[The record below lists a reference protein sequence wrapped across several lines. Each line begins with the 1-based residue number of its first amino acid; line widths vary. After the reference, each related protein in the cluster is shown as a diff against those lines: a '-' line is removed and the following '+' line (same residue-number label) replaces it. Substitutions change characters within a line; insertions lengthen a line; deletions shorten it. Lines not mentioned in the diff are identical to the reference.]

1 MSKRYSA
8 RPKGSTWLRPTAARV
23 GRSAGQRFWLLS
35 VICFHSIRPMN
46 PECTGASFFFFS
58 RDPDMLMVAQR
69 GSWHSLVW
77 GAQSQ
82 AVFFWKGPQKTEERP
97 SIPKPDL
104 AGSAVCLELR
114 CQDEIP

>member
-1 MSKRYSA
+1 
-8 RPKGSTWLRPTAARV
+8 
-23 GRSAGQRFWLLS
+23 
-35 VICFHSIRPMN
+35 
-46 PECTGASFFFFS
+46 
-58 RDPDMLMVAQR
+58 MVAQR

-97 SIPKPDL
+97 LIPKPDL